1 MIVGVFELVRR
12 RRRETIWFLGIPILS
27 SLVIIALYET
37 GGRFLV
43 PLYGLLY
50 ALASFV

>member
-1 MIVGVFELVRR
+1 MC
-12 RRRETIWFLGIPILS
+12 
-27 SLVIIALYET
+27 LYET

-50 ALASFV
+50 ALAGIGIAFFPMALLGWSSRSKRNDEG